1 MRSFHSLKG
10 WWKIWIYQ
18 PYSSPT
24 LHRRYRWISFLP
36 PLNHFLFLVN
46 NICLSHHLA
55 SSRLS
60 SSCCYTLA
68 CNVVP
73 FFSVS
78 ICCPNSII
86 LGWGIM
92 GCNLYSGPQL
102 TPLLTQEILCVV
114 PFLLQTQLTEFRS
127 FEGQEMST
135 EERVQTIRV
144 CLLYNWH
151 KAFRYHATFFCC
163 LLHDSVVH
171 HRMWWKILYVGLS
184 ILSCCLTWLDFHS
197 WTSE

>member
-1 MRSFHSLKG
+1 MFE
-10 WWKIWIYQ
+10 
-18 PYSSPT
+18 PSSS
-24 LHRRYRWISFLP
+24 IFK
-36 PLNHFLFLVN
+36 V
-46 NICLSHHLA
+46 
-55 SSRLS
+55 S
-60 SSCCYTLA
+60 SSCCYILA

-92 GCNLYSGPQL
+92 GCNLYPGPQL
-102 TPLLTQEILCVV
+102 MPLLTQEILCVV

-144 CLLYNWH
+144 CSLYNWD
-151 KAFRYHATFFCC
+151 KAFRCHATFFCC
-163 LLHDSVVH
+163 LLHDSPVCH
-171 HRMWWKILYVGLS
+171 QMWWKILEMLVWAYFPVVWLGWIFTVGPPS
-184 ILSCCLTWLDFHS
+184 K
-197 WTSE
+197 